1 MQMHA
6 AQFPFLSTILLI
18 CICGLAL
25 VLVLPKNSNAAVKWV
40 SAACSAATLALSVFV
55 FSAYDRGAGGMQFV
69 ERLDWIPSMGI
80 SYLNGIDGFAAP
92 MLLLTGIVFFTGV
105 VSMWELD
112 FRVKEFFALF
122 ILLVIGVYGM
132 FMALDLFFIFVWFD
146 VSLLPMYLLIVI
158 WGSSAR
164 EYGAMKLT
172 LYLLFGSALILPGI
186 IYLAAVSGLE
196 TFSLPALV
204 ENASFSGF
212 EQKTAFLLFYIG
224 FGILAGVWPFHSWS
238 PTGHVAAPT
247 AVSMLHAGVLMK
259 IGAFGI
265 LRVGMFLCPEG
276 WMYWSPMMAV
286 LAVIGIVY
294 GVMVGLRQTDLKFVI
309 GYSSVSHM
317 GIVGLGFAT
326 MTVDGVNG
334 AVFQMFAHGVMTALF
349 FSAVGH
355 IYDRTHTR
363 EIGELGGL
371 SAVMPAASSYFV
383 IAALAG
389 IGVPCLASFWAEL
402 LVFIAAFRVY
412 PALAMISVGVLVVN
426 ALFMLR
432 VVRNTCFGPLNPRW
446 AHLKDMSFAMG
457 MPRAVLAAAIVG
469 FGLMPFLM
477 YDLIQTASVP
487 LIHSLGQAVGLAG
500 PETVET
506 LFTELM
512 SVWP

>member
-1 MQMHA
+1 MELHA
-6 AQFPFLSTILLI
+6 AQFPFLSLLLLI
-18 CICGLAL
+18 CIAGLAL
-25 VLVLPKNSNAAVKWV
+25 VLILPAKSNAAVKWV
-40 SAACSAATLALSVFV
+40 SAVCSGAALAVSVFL
-55 FSAYDRGAGGMQFV
+55 FAAYDRAAGGMQFV
-69 ERLDWIPSMGI
+69 EQVEWIPSLGI
-80 SYLNGIDGFAAP
+80 TYLNGIDGFGAP

-105 VSMWELD
+105 LSMWELD
-112 FRVKEFFALF
+112 YRVKEFFALF
-122 ILLVIGVYGM
+122 ILLVTGVYGM
-132 FMALDLFFIFVWFD
+132 FMALDLFFVFVWFD

-186 IYLAAVSGLE
+186 IYLVSSSGLA
-196 TFSLPALV
+196 TFSIPELV
-204 ENASFSGF
+204 QNARFSDF
-212 EQKTAFLLFYIG
+212 QQKIAFLLFYIG
-224 FGILAGVWPFHSWS
+224 FGILAGVWPFHTWS
-238 PTGHVAAPT
+238 PPGHVAAPT

-265 LRVGMFLCPEG
+265 LRVGMFLCPQG
-276 WMYWSPMMAV
+276 WIYWSPLMAA
-286 LAVIGIVY
+286 LATIGIVY

-326 MTVDGVNG
+326 MTVDGING
-334 AVFQMFAHGVMTALF
+334 AVFQMFAHGIMTALF

-355 IYDRTHTR
+355 FYDRTHTR

-371 SAVMPAASSYFV
+371 SRVMPAASGYFI

-402 LVFIAAFRVY
+402 LVFIGAFRSY
-412 PALAMISVGVLVVN
+412 PALAFISVSVLVVN

-432 VVRNTCFGPLNPRW
+432 VVQKTCFGPVNERW
-446 AHLKDMSFAMG
+446 ANLGDMTFSMG
-457 MPRAVLAAAIVG
+457 FPRAVLAAAIVG

-477 YDLIQTASVP
+477 YDVIQTAAVP
-487 LIHSLGQAVGLAG
+487 LINGLSTLADQADADSVNTILSGLTSRL
-500 PETVET
+500 P
-506 LFTELM
+506 
-512 SVWP
+512 